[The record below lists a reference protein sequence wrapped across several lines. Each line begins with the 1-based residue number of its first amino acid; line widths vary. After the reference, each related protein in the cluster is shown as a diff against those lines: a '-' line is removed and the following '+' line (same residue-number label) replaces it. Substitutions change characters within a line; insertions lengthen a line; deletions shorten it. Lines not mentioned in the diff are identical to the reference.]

1 MFAKVKDVIIDVR
14 TIKLIMINGK
24 VIRILGDH
32 NVEVICECEEDAK
45 REFEKLYNQLK
56 VKW

>member
-14 TIKLIMINGK
+14 TIKLIRINGK

-32 NVEVICECEEDAK
+32 NVEVIYECEEDAK
-45 REFEKLYNQLK
+45 REFEELYNRLK

>member
-1 MFAKVKDVIIDVR
+1 MFAKVKNAIIDVR
-14 TIKLIMINGK
+14 TIKLIRIDGK
-24 VIRILGDH
+24 VIRILGDR

-45 REFEKLYNQLK
+45 REFENLYNRLK